1 MENFRSLKYEIRT
14 EAKQKEIEEAVIEKM
29 GQWKYSLDDMASQ
42 IPDVLLDKVKIR
54 WENARKTIKDIYA
67 QTLRQ
72 LMPNLKNAKVNK
84 ALKENEGK
92 MTLKFN
98 TCLILIK
105 NIESIVKSATTTWKN
120 I

>member
-1 MENFRSLKYEIRT
+1 
-14 EAKQKEIEEAVIEKM
+14 
-29 GQWKYSLDDMASQ
+29 MASKLPSV
-42 IPDVLLDKVKIR
+42 ILDEVRIR
-54 WENARKTIKDIYA
+54 WENAKKTVEDIYA

-72 LMPNLKNAKVNK
+72 LMQTLTNVEVNK

-120 I
+120 IYQLHELSTETVIIKDN

>member
-1 MENFRSLKYEIRT
+1 
-14 EAKQKEIEEAVIEKM
+14 
-29 GQWKYSLDDMASQ
+29 MASQ
-42 IPDVLLDKVKIR
+42 LPSVLLDKVGIR
-54 WENARKTIKDIYA
+54 WENAKKTVEDIYA

-72 LMPNLKNAKVNK
+72 LMQTLTNVEVNK

-120 I
+120 IYQLHELSTETVIIKDN